1 MIVVDTNVLS
11 EVMKPVPSGEV
22 VRWMAACP
30 PSTLFTTTITLG
42 EVLFGLKLVPAG
54 RRREAFRQA
63 IDAMF
68 EERFAGRILPF
79 DRDAAR
85 AFADISAKCRRLGR
99 PIGELDAQIAGIAL
113 SQGAAI
119 ATRNV
124 GDFADC
130 GVELIDPWSN
140 KTRSDKTRF

>member
-11 EVMKPVPSGEV
+11 EVMKPVPSGKV
-22 VRWMAACP
+22 VRWMAAHP
-30 PSTLFTTTITLG
+30 ASVLFTTAITFG
-42 EVLFGLKLVPAG
+42 EVLFGLRLVPAG
-54 RRREAFRQA
+54 KRREALQQA
-63 IDAMF
+63 VETMF

-99 PIGELDAQIAGIAL
+99 PVGELDAQIAGIAL

-124 GDFADC
+124 RDFKDC
-130 GVELIDPWSN
+130 GVELIDPWG
-140 KTRSDKTRF
+140 